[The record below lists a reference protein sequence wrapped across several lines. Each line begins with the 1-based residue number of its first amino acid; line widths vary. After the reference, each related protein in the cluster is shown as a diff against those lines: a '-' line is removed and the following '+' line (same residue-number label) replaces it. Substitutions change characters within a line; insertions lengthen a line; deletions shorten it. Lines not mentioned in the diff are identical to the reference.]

1 MAGTKKKKRMGVYG
15 SSQLPTGSLSL
26 SALAL
31 AIGNR
36 RKRKDPI
43 FKLQEAEKAQ
53 GSTLS
58 QSPTMED
65 EDSCEKCTE
74 SESDRECFLDDDM
87 EFLPAIWGKDDKLNG
102 DHERVEI
109 DIESKVKKAKIQA
122 PATMITTAYEKRTAT
137 ASGHK
142 VDLSQ
147 ALAKFTKPSKVEMVD
162 MKKAES
168 SLKAPCGPAGNIEEK
183 KRRSTIN
190 IEDSPVETKPR
201 FQDSAKTI
209 TKSNSQVLAAVECNA
224 CVKRSRILEI
234 EPSTKLIEKMAR
246 QERDLK
252 SAKTQAGSLRAEIE
266 VLNQKHK
273 LEMQK
278 QVCQLNETHQKE
290 MDAIK
295 LDLEETEAAL
305 QKASTNLQN
314 VRDKNTLVRTE
325 RRELDVKLVAV
336 SKDVARLTED
346 ISQLELQ
353 KNHALDSA
361 KSLLKSLKESTQ
373 HLKTREFKLSLE
385 ERNSAVLQREV
396 TSLRDENRR
405 VRKQQSGF
413 TSTSTR
419 LQQLEY
425 RRERDQYED
434 DAEYYREKRDT
445 VRIELESIEKKLSNT
460 TTKYTNFL
468 RKSERVRLN
477 CKELKKAHDLREPLV
492 KIGVDIRLR
501 FLDQAR
507 ETIPDVSRDK
517 TDMVLRTNGN
527 FAAHRGNAAA
537 DAALFKGTLIPE
549 EYKEEAE
556 EIFKSLYQCPSN
568 RYPQ

>member
-1 MAGTKKKKRMGVYG
+1 
-15 SSQLPTGSLSL
+15 
-26 SALAL
+26 
-31 AIGNR
+31 
-36 RKRKDPI
+36 
-43 FKLQEAEKAQ
+43 
-53 GSTLS
+53 
-58 QSPTMED
+58 
-65 EDSCEKCTE
+65 
-74 SESDRECFLDDDM
+74 
-87 EFLPAIWGKDDKLNG
+87 
-102 DHERVEI
+102 
-109 DIESKVKKAKIQA
+109 
-122 PATMITTAYEKRTAT
+122 
-137 ASGHK
+137 
-142 VDLSQ
+142 
-147 ALAKFTKPSKVEMVD
+147 
-162 MKKAES
+162 
-168 SLKAPCGPAGNIEEK
+168 
-183 KRRSTIN
+183 
-190 IEDSPVETKPR
+190 
-201 FQDSAKTI
+201 
-209 TKSNSQVLAAVECNA
+209 
-224 CVKRSRILEI
+224 
-234 EPSTKLIEKMAR
+234 MAR